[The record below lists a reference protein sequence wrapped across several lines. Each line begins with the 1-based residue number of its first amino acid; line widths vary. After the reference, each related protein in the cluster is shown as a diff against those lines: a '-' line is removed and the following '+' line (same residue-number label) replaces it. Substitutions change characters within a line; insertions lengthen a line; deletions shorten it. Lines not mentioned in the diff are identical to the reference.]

1 MRATATSATP
11 KTTTVAKA
19 AKSASKSTAKSAV
32 KSAAK
37 PAKAY
42 DAIALLKDDHKKVKK
57 MFKDFDK
64 LKEKGTE
71 AQKSELVRN
80 ICTELTVHTQIEEE
94 IFYPAVRKAV
104 DDKDLMDEAEVE
116 HASAKDLIKQIQ
128 GMRPSD
134 DYYDAKVTVLGE
146 YVDHHVEEEQNEM
159 FKKARKAKVDME
171 KLGKK
176 MATRKRAIL
185 RELEAPAEQ

>member
-11 KTTTVAKA
+11 KTTAV
-19 AKSASKSTAKSAV
+19 SKT
-32 KSAAK
+32 AAK
-37 PAKAY
+37 PATKATKATKPAKVH

-57 MFKDFDK
+57 LFKEFDK
-64 LKEKGTE
+64 LKEKGSD
-71 AQKSELVRN
+71 ADKHALVQI
-80 ICTELTVHTQIEEE
+80 ICTELTVHAQIEED
-94 IFYPAVRKAV
+94 IFYPAVRKSI
-104 DDKDLMDEAEVE
+104 DDEDLMNEAEVE

-128 GMRPSD
+128 TMPVSD
-134 DYYDAKVTVLGE
+134 AYYDAKVTVLGE

-176 MATRKRAIL
+176 MATRKRALL
-185 RELEAPAEQ
+185 RELAG

>member
-1 MRATATSATP
+1 MRATAESATP
-11 KTTTVAKA
+11 KTKA
-19 AKSASKSTAKSAV
+19 D
-32 KSAAK
+32 AK
-37 PAKAY
+37 PAAKTASKAASKTARPAKTY

-57 MFKDFDK
+57 LFKDFDK
-64 LKEKGTE
+64 LKEKGSE
-71 AQKSELVRN
+71 ADKQALVQT

-94 IFYPAVRKAV
+94 IFYPAVRKAI
-104 DDKDLMDEAEVE
+104 DDRDLMNEAEVE

-128 GMRPSD
+128 SMPASD
-134 DYYDAKVTVLGE
+134 EYYDAKVTVLGE

-176 MATRKRAIL
+176 LATRKRALL
-185 RELEAPAEQ
+185 RELAEKA